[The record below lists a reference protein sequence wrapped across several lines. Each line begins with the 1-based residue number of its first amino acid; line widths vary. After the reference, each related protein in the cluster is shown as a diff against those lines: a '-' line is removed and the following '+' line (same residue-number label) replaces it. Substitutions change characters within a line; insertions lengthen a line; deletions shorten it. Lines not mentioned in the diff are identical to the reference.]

1 MKFLSLEELI
11 ENILLVTIFA
21 LSASLALNFVM
32 ELLYCFRLQNKAN
45 NCKGKESSAAFLTH
59 THFCSANTGHFEFAA
74 SAVWETV
81 SLT

>member
-11 ENILLVTIFA
+11 ENLLLVTIFA

-59 THFCSANTGHFEFAA
+59 AQFCSANTGHFEFAA
-74 SAVWETV
+74 SAV
-81 SLT
+81 